1 MPVNIPDG
9 LAIIFLGILGACVGS
24 FLNVV
29 IYRMPRG
36 KSIVHPGSSCPRCSK
51 PIAWYDNIPV
61 LSYLMLGGKCRYCR
75 TPISPQY
82 ALVEL
87 VTAVLFVGLYDAV
100 YKSQMHLWMGNF
112 SIDWPLFG
120 AHLVLLAVLVAC
132 SAIDIEYYLIDIRIT
147 YVAMV
152 VGLSAW
158 VFLPELRLIDKTV
171 PSAWEMG
178 LLGGV
183 FVAGIGMTVRYVI
196 CCTGEDVS
204 EQEQSE
210 ANMPEEEVSSTH
222 PSRAWVV
229 LLIFYALGSVG
240 LVIWAIKG
248 GTTTDEFKL
257 RGLFYLIW
265 AFLAIIAGAIPQR
278 TSDKEIVEIIEQ
290 EKTTARKTAIMEF
303 EGLLPV
309 IIGFA
314 VGFLLFRYVGSV
326 QTFGRSAYNWQAGP
340 FLPVKGFL
348 MSLTGLLAAAGF
360 GWVVRILFTLI
371 FGKEAMGAGDIY
383 ILAAIGAVAGAFVTI
398 IGFFLGS
405 VIGVVGIMVLLLWKT
420 SRALS
425 YGPWIAIGAL
435 TCLLFYGPLVN
446 YLRPLGSLF
455 NQILF
460 GGGK

>member
-1 MPVNIPDG
+1 
-9 LAIIFLGILGACVGS
+9 
-24 FLNVV
+24 
-29 IYRMPRG
+29 
-36 KSIVHPGSSCPRCSK
+36 
-51 PIAWYDNIPV
+51 
-61 LSYLMLGGKCRYCR
+61 
-75 TPISPQY
+75 
-82 ALVEL
+82 
-87 VTAVLFVGLYDAV
+87 
-100 YKSQMHLWMGNF
+100 
-112 SIDWPLFG
+112 
-120 AHLVLLAVLVAC
+120 
-132 SAIDIEYYLIDIRIT
+132 
-147 YVAMV
+147 
-152 VGLSAW
+152 
-158 VFLPELRLIDKTV
+158 
-171 PSAWEMG
+171 
-178 LLGGV
+178 
-183 FVAGIGMTVRYVI
+183 
-196 CCTGEDVS
+196 
-204 EQEQSE
+204 
-210 ANMPEEEVSSTH
+210 MPEEEVSSTH

-303 EGLLPV
+303 VGLLPV

-326 QTFGRSAYNWQAGP
+326 QTFGQSAYNWQAGP

-383 ILAAIGAVAGAFVTI
+383 ILAAIGAVAGACVTV
-398 IGFFLGS
+398 IGFLLGS